1 MRVQSFLSAS
11 LLWLASA
18 SLSPSSLCLHLFFPV
33 FPRGLSESQRSSD
46 SCREV
51 GPWDPNSYRNCP
63 QKEVIQDWL
72 GIKKK
77 KGLITFLNNKKK
89 AIVIFFSPKFFP
101 KVFSQLLLSEAPGS
115 VDLALPS
122 VCLPLFGTRW
132 SVLATASGER
142 FLSLQQ
148 HHNNFLVSPPF
159 LMYWI
164 LLFLLR
170 HGCPETSQFLKAF
183 SQQRRPSFCGL
194 FFLATKKASWDLKQ
208 LAS

>member
-1 MRVQSFLSAS
+1 MKVGDLLILAVKLVHGTPTPIGTARRKKSFKTG
-11 LLWLASA
+11 LA
-18 SLSPSSLCLHLFFPV
+18 L
-33 FPRGLSESQRSSD
+33 
-46 SCREV
+46 
-51 GPWDPNSYRNCP
+51 
-63 QKEVIQDWL
+63 
-72 GIKKK
+72 KKK

-122 VCLPLFGTRW
+122 VCLPLFGTCW

-159 LMYWI
+159 LMY
-164 LLFLLR
+164 
-170 HGCPETSQFLKAF
+170 
-183 SQQRRPSFCGL
+183 
-194 FFLATKKASWDLKQ
+194 
-208 LAS
+208 